1 MFIMFLLRDKLLSV
15 EDEEGRVPPPH
26 ASHVDAP
33 PPPQLLHLLLLLM
46 LPLPRTPRSRS
57 RSVTVVGIDEEKA
70 ASK

>member
-15 EDEEGRVPPPH
+15 EDEEGRVPPH
-26 ASHVDAP
+26 ASHVVAS
-33 PPPQLLHLLLLLM
+33 PQLLHLLLLLM
-46 LPLPRTPRSRS
+46 LPLPRTPRPLS